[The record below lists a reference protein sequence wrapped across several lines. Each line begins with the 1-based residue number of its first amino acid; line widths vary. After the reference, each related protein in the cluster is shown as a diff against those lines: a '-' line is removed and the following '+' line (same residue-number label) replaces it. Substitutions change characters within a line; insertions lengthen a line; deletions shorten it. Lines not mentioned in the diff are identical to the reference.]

1 MIFFVLTWWIINEFE
16 NKASNFKFE
25 GRQIR
30 NILTRHI
37 GMDKSQNLK
46 KAQRHEQ
53 GTETWTR
60 LQTANLKIRNILTRH
75 IGMDK
80 SQNLNKAQRHGQGT
94 ETWTRHRNL
103 NKASNF
109 KFEGR
114 QIRNILTAV
123 AVLEVKAATSTVV
136 STSAS
141 YGGQQ
146 GLLVTWRKE
155 N

>member
-1 MIFFVLTWWIINEFE
+1 
-16 NKASNFKFE
+16 
-25 GRQIR
+25 
-30 NILTRHI
+30 
-37 GMDKSQNLK
+37 
-46 KAQRHEQ
+46 
-53 GTETWTR
+53 
-60 LQTANLKIRNILTRH
+60 
-75 IGMDK
+75 MDK

-123 AVLEVKAATSTVV
+123 VVLEVKAATNTAA

-146 GLLVTWRKE
+146 GHLVI
-155 N
+155 